1 MTHLIRLLLF
11 CALTTP
17 VLAQTP
23 GVRPS
28 FEVASVKPNTSGS
41 TNSST
46 SFNRGRFVATNVT
59 VKLLLMSAYRVQD
72 FQIIGG
78 PGWIGS
84 DAFDIEAKPEEGAV
98 PQQPGPRD
106 PTAIDPMSLMVQ
118 SLLED
123 RFELKLHRETRELP
137 VYILSIGKDGPKFKA
152 VDPAQQTDAP
162 SGARG
167 VGGSGRVPTPASL
180 PVGNM
185 GSSINNGRGEMSAHA
200 VPMVRLI
207 SFLSQQLRRPVVD
220 KTDLKDLYDFRVE
233 WTRDQNIGAAAPT
246 AAGTPTPAAADA
258 PSGPSIFT
266 ALQEQLGLKLDSGR
280 GPVEVLIIDSV
291 QKPAEN

>member
-1 MTHLIRLLLF
+1 MLLI
-11 CALTTP
+11 CALGIP
-17 VLAQTP
+17 VSAQTP

-28 FEVASVKPNTSGS
+28 FEVASVKPNNSNS

-98 PQQPGPRD
+98 PQQQGPRD

-162 SGARG
+162 PGARG
-167 VGGSGRVPTPASL
+167 VGGVGRVPPPASL

-185 GSSINNGRGEMSAHA
+185 GSSVNNGRGEMSAHA
-200 VPMVRLI
+200 VPIARLVN
-207 SFLSQQLRRPVVD
+207 FLAQQLRRPVVD
-220 KTDLKDLYDFRVE
+220 KTDLRDLYDFRVE
-233 WTRDQNIGAAAPT
+233 WTRDQNVGAAPQT
-246 AAGTPTPAAADA
+246 AGGAPTPATPDA
-258 PSGPSIFT
+258 PSGPSMFT
-266 ALQEQLGLKLDSGR
+266 ALQEQLGLKLDSGKA
-280 GPVEVLIIDSV
+280 PVEVIVIDSV
-291 QKPAEN
+291 QKPREN